1 MRGSGVLWTLAV
13 LVAFPADAMD
23 ESGSCAGL
31 LPEAAVEQET
41 SAPLEGPLL
50 TANECEAL
58 KTQELRATL
67 LEIPQ
72 DGEEPIELSLGIK
85 NGGGTLRFKIPFS
98 F

>member
-1 MRGSGVLWTLAV
+1 
-13 LVAFPADAMD
+13 MD

-31 LPEAAVEQET
+31 LPQVAAGEET
-41 SAPLEGPLL
+41 SAPIEGPLL
-50 TANECEAL
+50 AANECETL

-72 DGEEPIELSLGIK
+72 DGEEPIELSLGLK
-85 NGGGTLRFKIPFS
+85 NGGGTHRFKIPFS